1 MNKVDRMMQAHAE
14 AKALVKEDICD
25 DLTYE
30 EAFAITWA
38 ALKEEDRKE
47 TPQSVPVS
55 AIIR

>member
-14 AKALVKEDICD
+14 AKDLMREDICD

-30 EAFAITWA
+30 QAFAITWA

>member
-1 MNKVDRMMQAHAE
+1 MNKVDKIMQAHAE
-14 AKALVKEDICD
+14 AKDLMREDICD

-38 ALKEEDRKE
+38 ALKDEKEPEEPR
-47 TPQSVPVS
+47 VPVS

>member
-1 MNKVDRMMQAHAE
+1 MMQAHAE

-30 EAFAITWA
+30 QAFAITWA

>member
-1 MNKVDRMMQAHAE
+1 MMQAHAE
-14 AKALVKEDICD
+14 AKALVKEDICH

-30 EAFAITWA
+30 QAFAITWA

>member
-30 EAFAITWA
+30 QAFAITWA

-47 TPQSVPVS
+47 PPQSVPVS